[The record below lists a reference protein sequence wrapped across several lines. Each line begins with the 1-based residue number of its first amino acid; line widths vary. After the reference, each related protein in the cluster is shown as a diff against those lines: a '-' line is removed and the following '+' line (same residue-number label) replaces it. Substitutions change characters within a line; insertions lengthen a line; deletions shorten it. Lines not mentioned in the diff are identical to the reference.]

1 MRSAKKLMQSLRTP
15 SDMLGKRALWISL
28 YTVVSMCFLCFTM
41 TSSRFVY
48 TDQVSIM
55 NFVPDGSFTVDA
67 QLVFYSGS
75 LAWSGFHAVLFP
87 ERKGTK
93 KMN

>member
-1 MRSAKKLMQSLRTP
+1 
-15 SDMLGKRALWISL
+15 
-28 YTVVSMCFLCFTM
+28 M

-75 LAWSGFHAVLFP
+75 LA
-87 ERKGTK
+87 
-93 KMN
+93 